1 MIKINVNYDDN
12 YVFSVDMRVVEG
24 TTLNNIIFKPMITT
38 NLDVTY
44 DDFVPYTGDSGKLNS
59 DVAELKNDLDKL
71 NALPIGTIIQ
81 IEADK
86 DTIATTEAK
95 YSWQYL
101 GTSNIQYENG
111 GAYTLVANVYRKNN

>member
-1 MIKINVNYDDN
+1 ML
-12 YVFSVDMRVVEG
+12 
-24 TTLNNIIFKPMITT
+24 TTDLSA
-38 NLDVTY
+38 TY
-44 DDFVPYTGDSGKLNS
+44 DDFVPYTGDGDTLTA
-59 DVAELKNDLDKL
+59 DVANVKNDLDKL

>member
-1 MIKINVNYDDN
+1 MQIPSNAVYCRITIRTYSDNNDLSTVMLCYGNVEANASYKSFNGNPLFKVSND
-12 YVFSVDMRVVEG
+12 VDEV
-24 TTLNNIIFKPMITT
+24 
-38 NLDVTY
+38 
-44 DDFVPYTGDSGKLNS
+44 
-59 DVAELKNDLDKL
+59 KNDLDKL

-111 GAYTLVANVYRKNN
+111 GAYILETNVYRKNN